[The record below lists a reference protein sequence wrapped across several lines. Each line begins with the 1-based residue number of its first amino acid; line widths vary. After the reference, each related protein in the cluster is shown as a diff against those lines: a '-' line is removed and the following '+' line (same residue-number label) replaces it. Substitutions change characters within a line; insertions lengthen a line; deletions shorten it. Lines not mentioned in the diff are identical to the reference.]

1 MFQPILQHI
10 NRYVPLNETEEV
22 LIAEKLK
29 YLQLKK
35 KALILTEGKICS
47 ANYFVVKG
55 CLRMYFFDDK
65 GAEQTTQFA
74 IENWWISDYTS
85 LENRIPSGF
94 QIQAVEASEVIAF
107 EKNSEKELF
116 DKVPKLERYFRLI
129 LQRAYSAVQ
138 TRTKFLHTLSR
149 EAQYHQF
156 NDAFPEFVQRVPQYM
171 LASYLGFTPEFLSK
185 IRARKGKRIS

>member
-10 NRYVPLNETEEV
+10 NRYIPLTEVEEG
-22 LIAEKLK
+22 LISERLK
-29 YLQLKK
+29 YLHLKK
-35 KALILTEGKICS
+35 KAIILTEGKTCS

-65 GAEQTTQFA
+65 GLEQTTQFA

-85 LENRIPSGF
+85 LENRIPSSF

-107 EKNSEKELF
+107 ENNIEEELF
-116 DKVPKLERYFRLI
+116 EQVPKLERYFRLI

-156 NDAFPEFVQRVPQYM
+156 NAAFPEFVQRVPQYM

-185 IRARKGKRIS
+185 IRARKVKKIS